1 MVPSKGERNIEK
13 VSNRNLIIQLQKGNM
28 QFHNNGQAIY
38 LQIADYIC
46 EKVLLK
52 EWKPED
58 KVPSVREL
66 AIQLEVN
73 PNTVMRTYDFL
84 KQQEI
89 INDKRGIGYFITA
102 QAYKNAVAYRKTE
115 FLEKELPAVFRT
127 MNMLGLQP
135 EDLAV
140 RFEKFKKQYAAY
152 NN

>member
-1 MVPSKGERNIEK
+1 
-13 VSNRNLIIQLQKGNM
+13 M

-46 EKVLLK
+46 EKILLK

-66 AIQLEVN
+66 AVQLEVN

-84 KQQEI
+84 KSQEI
-89 INDKRGIGYFITA
+89 INDKRGIGYFRTP
-102 QAYKNAVAYRKTE
+102 QALKSAVEYRKTE
-115 FLEKELPAVFRT
+115 FLEKELPTVFRT
-127 MNMLGLQP
+127 MNMLGIGP
-135 EDLAV
+135 EDLAA
-140 RFEKFKKQYAAY
+140 RFENFKKQYTVI

>member
-1 MVPSKGERNIEK
+1 MTIVH
-13 VSNRNLIIQLQKGNM
+13 LQTGIM
-28 QFHNNGQAIY
+28 QFNNNGQAIY

-52 EWKPED
+52 EWKAED

-89 INDKRGIGYFITA
+89 ITDKRGIGYFITPP
-102 QAYKNAVAYRKTE
+102 AYKNAVAYRKTE
-115 FLEKELPAVFRT
+115 FLERELPTVFRT
-127 MNMLGLQP
+127 MNMLGLEP
-135 EDLAV
+135 EDLAT
-140 RFEKFKKQYAAY
+140 RFEKFKRQYTVL